1 MSIIKNKKKEKYHKI
16 ALLAKSKL
24 NSMEDLIYETLIGY
38 SISHGEYVSV
48 NNARKDIQNVQ
59 RSSKCS
65 VFNSKNSKF
74 LKEKEARGLL
84 SVLEIRIPLSQI
96 PLLGPVLF

>member
-1 MSIIKNKKKEKYHKI
+1 M
-16 ALLAKSKL
+16 LAKSKL

-38 SISHGEYVSV
+38 SISHGKYVSV

>member
-1 MSIIKNKKKEKYHKI
+1 M
-16 ALLAKSKL
+16 LAKSKL
-24 NSMEDLIYETLIGY
+24 NSMKDLIYETLIGY

-48 NNARKDIQNVQ
+48 NNARKDIQNFQ

>member
-1 MSIIKNKKKEKYHKI
+1 
-16 ALLAKSKL
+16 
-24 NSMEDLIYETLIGY
+24 MEDLIYETLIGY

-59 RSSKCS
+59 RSSKYS

>member
-1 MSIIKNKKKEKYHKI
+1 M
-16 ALLAKSKL
+16 LAKSKL

-48 NNARKDIQNVQ
+48 NNAQKDIQNVQ
-59 RSSKCS
+59 RSSKYS

>member
-1 MSIIKNKKKEKYHKI
+1 M
-16 ALLAKSKL
+16 LAKSKL

-59 RSSKCS
+59 RSSKYS

>member
-1 MSIIKNKKKEKYHKI
+1 M
-16 ALLAKSKL
+16 LAKSKL
-24 NSMEDLIYETLIGY
+24 NSMKDLIYETLIGY